1 MLCSQDFNEA
11 LISDATN
18 GTGICTCQMA
28 IEGGGVELGHDVD
41 LVNAAVNAVADGDVN
56 EAIIATQRHSG
67 LGTLLRERV

>member
-1 MLCSQDFNEA
+1 
-11 LISDATN
+11 
-18 GTGICTCQMA
+18 MA